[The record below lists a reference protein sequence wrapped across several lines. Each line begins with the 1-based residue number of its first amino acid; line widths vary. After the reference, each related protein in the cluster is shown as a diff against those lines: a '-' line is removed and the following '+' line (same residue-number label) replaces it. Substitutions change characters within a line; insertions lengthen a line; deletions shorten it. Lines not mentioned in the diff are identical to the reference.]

1 MQKTENLQL
10 NIIDGTDVP
19 SHAVFNENFNKLD
32 EFARTMNDTNV
43 SLKNRMETLE
53 TEVDG
58 KITDLENE
66 VTQKVTDLEKKF
78 DDTVLVLEDKISE
91 VELDVD
97 GETKK
102 GKLKRLVIK
111 TTPAYNSFYHSIPY
125 VDTANNVIYD
135 VSEKR
140 CLITSYSGYGSIN
153 MTELI
158 GLTDVKDIMLL
169 GTQMYSDEYML
180 VTTGNSNTVPM
191 DCYSLQKL
199 TYPGAGDDI
208 YLSYSG
214 SRTSF
219 TLQEYKG
226 STSGGWQPSSTL
238 ATPVSDVYIVVNYV
252 EFNK

>member
-19 SHAVFNENFNKLD
+19 SHAVLNENFNKLD
-32 EFARTMNDTNV
+32 EFAKETKDTSV

-53 TEVDG
+53 TAVDE

-66 VTQKVTDLEKKF
+66 VTEKVTDLEKKF
-78 DDTVLVLEDKISE
+78 ADTVLVLEEKISD

-97 GETKK
+97 GEIKK

-111 TTPAYNSFYHSIPY
+111 TTPAYSSFYQPMPL
-125 VDTANNVIYD
+125 VDITNNVIYD

-140 CLITSYSGYGSIN
+140 CLVTSYGGYGSVN

-158 GLTDVKDIMLL
+158 GLTDVKDILLL

-180 VTTGNSNTVPM
+180 VTTGKSNTVPM

-219 TLQEYKG
+219 AIQEHKG
-226 STSGGWQPSSTL
+226 STSGGWQPSITP

-252 EFNK
+252 EFEK

>member
-1 MQKTENLQL
+1 MKQTENLNLQ
-10 NIIDGTDVP
+10 IIEGTDIP
-19 SHAVFNENFNKLD
+19 SFAPFNENMNKLD
-32 EFARTMNDTNV
+32 TFAKATSDSNENQNLRLE
-43 SLKNRMETLE
+43 SIE

-78 DDTVLVLEDKISE
+78 DDTVIVLEEKISE

-102 GKLKRLVIK
+102 GKLKKLVLK
-111 TTPAYNSFYHSIPY
+111 TTPEYTSFYKTIPY

-140 CLITSYSGYGSIN
+140 CLVISNEGYGSIN

-158 GLTDVKDIMLL
+158 GLTDVKDILLL
-169 GTQMYSDEYML
+169 GTQIYSDEFVL
-180 VTTGNSNTVPM
+180 VTTGKSNTVPM

-199 TYPGAGDDI
+199 TYPGAGEDI

-214 SRTSF
+214 SSTSF
-219 TLQEYKG
+219 TLQEYRG
-226 STSGGWQPSSTL
+226 SSSGGWQPSITP
-238 ATPVSDVYIVVNYV
+238 ATPVSDVYIVINYV
-252 EFNK
+252 EFDK

>member
-32 EFARTMNDTNV
+32 EFAKKTNDTNM

-58 KITDLENE
+58 KITDLEKN
-66 VTQKVTDLEKKF
+66 F
-78 DDTVLVLEDKISE
+78 DDTVLVLEEKISD
-91 VELDVD
+91 VELNVD
-97 GETKK
+97 GATKK
-102 GKLKRLVIK
+102 GKLKKLVLK
-111 TTPAYNSFYHSIPY
+111 TIPEYNSFYHYIPY
-125 VDTANNVIYD
+125 VDNANNVIYD

-140 CLITSYSGYGSIN
+140 CLVTSYNGHGNIN

-158 GLTDVKDIMLL
+158 GLTDVKDILLL
-169 GTQMYSDEYML
+169 GTQIYSDEYVL
-180 VTTGNSNTVPM
+180 ATTGNSNTVPM

-199 TYPGAGDDI
+199 SYPGAGDDI

-214 SRTSF
+214 NRTSF
-219 TLQEYKG
+219 VIQEYKG
-226 STSGGWQPSSTL
+226 LTSGGWRPSVTPAS
-238 ATPVSDVYIVVNYV
+238 PVSDVYIVVNYV

>member
-1 MQKTENLQL
+1 MKQTENLNLQ
-10 NIIDGTDVP
+10 IIEGTDIP
-19 SHAVFNENFNKLD
+19 SFAPFNENMNKLD
-32 EFARTMNDTNV
+32 GFAKEMNDKSV
-43 SLKNRMETLE
+43 SLQNRMETLE
-53 TEVDG
+53 TEVDV

-78 DDTVLVLEDKISE
+78 DDTVLVLEEKISD

-111 TTPAYNSFYHSIPY
+111 TTPAYSSFYEPMPI
-125 VDTANNVIYD
+125 VDKTNNVIYD

-140 CLITSYSGYGSIN
+140 CLVTSYGGYGSVN

-158 GLTDVKDIMLL
+158 GLTDVKDILLL

-180 VTTGNSNTVPM
+180 VTTGKSNTVPM

-219 TLQEYKG
+219 AIQEYKG
-226 STSGGWQPSSTL
+226 STSGGWQPSITP

>member
-32 EFARTMNDTNV
+32 EFAKETKDTNV

-78 DDTVLVLEDKISE
+78 DDTVLVLEEKISD

-111 TTPAYNSFYHSIPY
+111 TTPAYSSFYEPMPI
-125 VDTANNVIYD
+125 VDKTNDVIYD

-140 CLITSYSGYGSIN
+140 CLVTSYGGYGSVN

-158 GLTDVKDIMLL
+158 GLTDVKNILLL

-199 TYPGAGDDI
+199 TYPEAGDDI

-214 SRTSF
+214 NRTSF
-219 TLQEYKG
+219 VIQEYKG
-226 STSGGWQPSSTL
+226 STSGGWQPSITP

>member
-19 SHAVFNENFNKLD
+19 SHAVLNENFNKLD
-32 EFARTMNDTNV
+32 EFAKETNDTNV

-53 TEVDG
+53 TVVDE

-78 DDTVLVLEDKISE
+78 DDTVLVLEEKISD

-111 TTPAYNSFYHSIPY
+111 TTPTYSSFYEPMPI
-125 VDTANNVIYD
+125 VDKTNNVIYD

-140 CLITSYSGYGSIN
+140 CLVTSYGGYGSVNI
-153 MTELI
+153 TELI
-158 GLTDVKDIMLL
+158 GLTDVKDILLL

-180 VTTGNSNTVPM
+180 VTTGKSNTVPM

-214 SRTSF
+214 NRTSF
-219 TLQEYKG
+219 VIQEYKG
-226 STSGGWQPSSTL
+226 STSGGWQPSITP
-238 ATPVSDVYIVVNYV
+238 AAPVSDVYIVVNYV

>member
-32 EFARTMNDTNV
+32 EFARTTNDTNV

-58 KITDLENE
+58 KITDLEKN
-66 VTQKVTDLEKKF
+66 F
-78 DDTVLVLEDKISE
+78 DDTVLVLEEKISD

-111 TTPAYNSFYHSIPY
+111 TTPTYSSFYEPMPS
-125 VDTANNVIYD
+125 VDKTNNVIYD

-140 CLITSYSGYGSIN
+140 CLVTSYSGYGSIN

-219 TLQEYKG
+219 ILQEYKG
-226 STSGGWQPSSTL
+226 STSGGWQPSITP

>member
-10 NIIDGTDVP
+10 NIIEGTDVP

-53 TEVDG
+53 TEVDV
-58 KITDLENE
+58 KITDLEKN
-66 VTQKVTDLEKKF
+66 F

-169 GTQMYSDEYML
+169 GTQMYSDKYML

-214 SRTSF
+214 SSTSF

-226 STSGGWQPSSTL
+226 STSGGWQPSITS

>member
-1 MQKTENLQL
+1 MKQTENLNLQ
-10 NIIDGTDVP
+10 IIEGTDIP
-19 SHAVFNENFNKLD
+19 SFAPFNENMNKLD
-32 EFARTMNDTNV
+32 AFAKTTSDSNENQNLRIE
-43 SLKNRMETLE
+43 RIE

-58 KITDLENE
+58 KLTDLENE

-78 DDTVLVLEDKISE
+78 DDTVIVLEEKISE

-102 GKLKRLVIK
+102 GKLKRLVVK
-111 TTPAYNSFYHSIPY
+111 TTPEYTSFYQSIPY

-135 VSEKR
+135 VSKKR
-140 CLITSYSGYGSIN
+140 CLVTSNDGYGSIN

-158 GLTDVKDIMLL
+158 GLTDVKDILLL
-169 GTQMYSDEYML
+169 GTQMYSDKYIL
-180 VTTGNSNTVPM
+180 ATTGKSNTVPM

-199 TYPGAGDDI
+199 TYPGASEDI

-214 SRTSF
+214 SSTSF
-219 TLQEYKG
+219 TLQEYRG
-226 STSGGWQPSSTL
+226 VSAGGWQPSITP

-252 EFNK
+252 EFDK

>member
-1 MQKTENLQL
+1 MKQTENLNLQ
-10 NIIDGTDVP
+10 IIEGTDIP
-19 SHAVFNENFNKLD
+19 SFAPFNENMNKLD
-32 EFARTMNDTNV
+32 EFAKETNNTNV

-53 TEVDG
+53 TAVDE
-58 KITDLENE
+58 KVTDLENE
-66 VTQKVTDLEKKF
+66 VTEKVTDLEKKF
-78 DDTVLVLEDKISE
+78 DDTVIVLEEKISD
-91 VELDVD
+91 VEIDVD

-102 GKLKRLVIK
+102 GKLKKLVLK
-111 TTPAYNSFYHSIPY
+111 TTPTYNSFYQSIPY

-140 CLITSYSGYGSIN
+140 CLVNSHSGYGSIN

-158 GLTDVKDIMLL
+158 GLTDVKDILL
-169 GTQMYSDEYML
+169 LYVQIYSDEYML
-180 VTTGNSNTVPM
+180 VTTGKSNTVPM

-199 TYPGAGDDI
+199 TYPGAGEDI

-226 STSGGWQPSSTL
+226 STSGGWQPSIIP
-238 ATPVSDVYIVVNYV
+238 ATPVSDVYIVVHYV
-252 EFNK
+252 EFDK

>member
-32 EFARTMNDTNV
+32 EFAKKTNDTNI

-53 TEVDG
+53 TGVDG
-58 KITDLENE
+58 KITDLENK
-66 VTQKVTDLEKKF
+66 VTQKVTDLEKKV
-78 DDTVLVLEDKISE
+78 DDTVLVLEEKISD
-91 VELDVD
+91 VELNVD

-102 GKLKRLVIK
+102 GKLKKLVLK
-111 TTPAYNSFYHSIPY
+111 TTPEYDSFYHSIPY
-125 VDTANNVIYD
+125 VDDVNNVIYD
-135 VSEKR
+135 VREKI
-140 CLITSYSGYGSIN
+140 CLVASYKGYGSIN

-158 GLTDVKDIMLL
+158 GLTDVKDILLL
-169 GTQMYSDEYML
+169 GTQIYSDEYVL
-180 VTTGNSNTVPM
+180 ATTGNSNTIPM

-199 TYPGAGDDI
+199 PYPGASNDI

-214 SRTSF
+214 NSTSF
-219 TLQEYKG
+219 VIQEYKG
-226 STSGGWQPSSTL
+226 SASGGWQPSVNR

>member
-1 MQKTENLQL
+1 MKQTENLNLQ
-10 NIIDGTDVP
+10 IIEGTDIP
-19 SHAVFNENFNKLD
+19 SFAPFNENMNKLD
-32 EFARTMNDTNV
+32 TFAKTTSDSNENQNLR
-43 SLKNRMETLE
+43 LE
-53 TEVDG
+53 SIDG

-78 DDTVLVLEDKISE
+78 DDTVIVLAEKISE

-102 GKLKRLVIK
+102 GKLKRLVVN
-111 TTPAYNSFYHSIPY
+111 TTPEYNSFYHSIPY

-140 CLITSYSGYGSIN
+140 CLISSCSGYGSIN

-158 GLTDVKDIMLL
+158 GLTDVKDILL
-169 GTQMYSDEYML
+169 LSAQTYSDEYML
-180 VTTGNSNTVPM
+180 VTTGKRNTVPM

-199 TYPGAGDDI
+199 TYPGAGEDI

-214 SRTSF
+214 SSTSF

-226 STSGGWQPSSTL
+226 STSGGWQPSIVPG
-238 ATPVSDVYIVVNYV
+238 TPVSDVYIVINYV
-252 EFNK
+252 EFDK

>member
-53 TEVDG
+53 TEV
-58 KITDLENE
+58 TE
-66 VTQKVTDLEKKF
+66 KVTDLEKKF
-78 DDTVLVLEDKISE
+78 DDTVLVLEEKISD

-102 GKLKRLVIK
+102 GKLKKLVIK

-140 CLITSYSGYGSIN
+140 CLITSYRGYGSIN

-169 GTQMYSDEYML
+169 GTQIYSDEYVL

-208 YLSYSG
+208 YLYYSG

-226 STSGGWQPSSTL
+226 STSGGWQPSITP